1 MEAYTK
7 SVNDYI
13 NVLKRGKYLFIVP
26 FGLILVIT
34 VFIALYKPAI
44 YRSEATILV
53 ESQQIPTELIQS
65 TVTSYAEERI
75 QIIKQLVMTREN
87 LYKIIRKYNLY
98 PDLIGEIPVSQIVR
112 KMQQNIFVELGNAQ
126 IRGVSYRNRRTQT
139 LAFTVAF
146 EDVVPEITQQV
157 ANELVTLFLSENL
170 KARTE
175 RASQTTEFL
184 AREADKLKLKMNEI
198 ETQVAEF
205 KQLNKD
211 SLPENLSLNMQILDR
226 VNQSLITLDRDI
238 KSAEEQKAYLDVDL
252 ATLDASTSVDEQVI
266 AATPEQQLA
275 NLEARYA
282 QLSTVYGPAHPDIK
296 KVKRQIADLKSK
308 IQAGSNE
315 DNPGV
320 IVAGSSA
327 SMLIQVKIA
336 TANSTIVSLKK
347 QRKEIESR
355 IEDLEKRIQR
365 TPQVER
371 AFKSLDRDYLNIKER
386 YEDLRDKETT
396 ARLSQSMEEQ
406 SKAERF
412 ALVEPPLLPHK
423 PDKPNRK
430 KIVLMGLLLAIMG
443 GIGLVFL
450 REQLDGSIHGAS
462 QLTHI
467 TKRVPLVSIAYIE
480 NSKDFIQNKRK
491 LIYAISYSVFI
502 VIIIAGMAVYKQLQS
517 GGLFSQI

>member
-7 SVNDYI
+7 SVNEYLDI
-13 NVLKRGKYLFIVP
+13 LRRGKYLIIIP
-26 FGLILVIT
+26 FGLIIVVAASL
-34 VFIALYKPAI
+34 ALFKPAI

-53 ESQQIPTELIQS
+53 ESQQIPSDLIRS

-75 QIIKQLVMTREN
+75 QIIKQLVMTRDN
-87 LYKIIRKYNLY
+87 LYQIIQKYDLY
-98 PDLIGEIPVSQIVR
+98 KDLVGEIPVSQIVR
-112 KMQQNIFVELGNAQ
+112 KMQKNIFVELGDAK

-146 EDVVPEITQQV
+146 EDKSPEVTQQV

-175 RASQTTEFL
+175 RASQTTDFL
-184 AREADKLKLKMNEI
+184 SREADKLKLKMNEI

-205 KQLNKD
+205 KQMNKD
-211 SLPENLSLNMQILDR
+211 SLPENLSLNMQMLDR
-226 VNQSLITLDRDI
+226 ANQTLNNIDRDI
-238 KSAEEQKAYLDVDL
+238 KSVEEKRSYLEVDQASLKA
-252 ATLDASTSVDEQVI
+252 SNPGDEQNT

-282 QLSTVYGPAHPDIK
+282 QQSTVYGSAHPDIK
-296 KVKRQIADLKSK
+296 KIKRQIAELKSK
-308 IQAGSNE
+308 LAENPNE
-315 DNPGV
+315 ETPKV
-320 IVAGSSA
+320 IVSGNSA
-327 SMLIQVKIA
+327 NMLIQAKILS
-336 TANSTIVSLKK
+336 ANSTIVSLKK
-347 QRKEIESR
+347 QRKKVENKIES
-355 IEDLEKRIQR
+355 LENRIQK

-371 AFKSLDRDYLNIKER
+371 AFKSLERDYLNIKER

-412 ALVEPPLLPHK
+412 ALVEPPLLPNE

-430 KIVLMGLLLAIMG
+430 KILLMGFVMAIMG
-443 GIGLVFL
+443 SVGLLFL
-450 REQLDGSIHGAS
+450 REQLDGSVRGSA

-467 TKRVPLVSIAYIE
+467 IKQVPLVSIAYVE
-480 NSKDFIQNKRK
+480 NSQDIIRNKKK
-491 LIYAISYSVFI
+491 LIYAISYIVCVVLILTSMVVFK
-502 VIIIAGMAVYKQLQS
+502 YHQT
-517 GGLFSQI
+517 GGILS